1 MTSYSTQGIFL
12 YSEQPA
18 RNSFDPTKIPT
29 SPYSR
34 SITSTDA
41 ADTDEGVSKKIAHKR
56 SPPLSIPSHKR
67 VKATTAELT
76 STSAQTAMT
85 INSIYQNTS
94 TDMPTSAQPRALS
107 PSQALGKQHTPTPCA
122 PTQKSHLSENPT
134 KLMQWHQH
142 QLKADP
148 QQLQEKQNHPHT
160 RPDSLAALQKQS
172 LLSNHTVSTA
182 ALVAESTASSFVH
195 AHDKDALRRVVH
207 CAVERDR
214 RERIKVKLDE
224 LKAAIPAC
232 AGMDTTQKLVLLE
245 NAVIYI
251 KSLEAL
257 VGDLENQLN
266 LYESPSHSNP
276 PHRELNVDMRRGHL
290 QDGEAVIPL
299 HNYRHSAQNSRW
311 ISKHQPAYLTSR
323 YPVQSNTNQ
332 LFRIPVKTE
341 QLEYTPVSSPTL
353 NSSFSHSF
361 TPAYGSTIYTPRQY
375 YPNASIPAYSKQVVS
390 YPSAISRSVRINRR
404 TDRQHS
410 RQSPAPLNMDFV
422 EYTQR
427 NSRACDHYPH
437 KQQYQ
442 HHAFIP
448 LSDNGGSYV
457 HSPNNVLSVGN
468 LLCS

>member
-85 INSIYQNTS
+85 INSIYQNT
-94 TDMPTSAQPRALS
+94 T
-107 PSQALGKQHTPTPCA
+107 
-122 PTQKSHLSENPT
+122 
-134 KLMQWHQH
+134 
-142 QLKADP
+142 
-148 QQLQEKQNHPHT
+148 
-160 RPDSLAALQKQS
+160 LQKQS

-232 AGMDTTQKLVLLE
+232 AGMDTTQKLVFT
-245 NAVIYI
+245 
-251 KSLEAL
+251 K
-257 VGDLENQLN
+257 
-266 LYESPSHSNP
+266 
-276 PHRELNVDMRRGHL
+276 MR
-290 QDGEAVIPL
+290 
-299 HNYRHSAQNSRW
+299 SST
-311 ISKHQPAYLTSR
+311 SKA
-323 YPVQSNTNQ
+323 
-332 LFRIPVKTE
+332 
-341 QLEYTPVSSPTL
+341 
-353 NSSFSHSF
+353 
-361 TPAYGSTIYTPRQY
+361 
-375 YPNASIPAYSKQVVS
+375 
-390 YPSAISRSVRINRR
+390 
-404 TDRQHS
+404 
-410 RQSPAPLNMDFV
+410 
-422 EYTQR
+422 
-427 NSRACDHYPH
+427 
-437 KQQYQ
+437 
-442 HHAFIP
+442 
-448 LSDNGGSYV
+448 
-457 HSPNNVLSVGN
+457 
-468 LLCS
+468 

>member
-29 SPYSR
+29 SPSR

-41 ADTDEGVSKKIAHKR
+41 ADTDE
-56 SPPLSIPSHKR
+56 
-67 VKATTAELT
+67 
-76 STSAQTAMT
+76 
-85 INSIYQNTS
+85 
-94 TDMPTSAQPRALS
+94 
-107 PSQALGKQHTPTPCA
+107 
-122 PTQKSHLSENPT
+122 
-134 KLMQWHQH
+134 
-142 QLKADP
+142 ADP

-276 PHRELNVDMRRGHL
+276 PHVN
-290 QDGEAVIPL
+290 
-299 HNYRHSAQNSRW
+299 
-311 ISKHQPAYLTSR
+311 
-323 YPVQSNTNQ
+323 
-332 LFRIPVKTE
+332 
-341 QLEYTPVSSPTL
+341 
-353 NSSFSHSF
+353 
-361 TPAYGSTIYTPRQY
+361 
-375 YPNASIPAYSKQVVS
+375 
-390 YPSAISRSVRINRR
+390 
-404 TDRQHS
+404 
-410 RQSPAPLNMDFV
+410 
-422 EYTQR
+422 
-427 NSRACDHYPH
+427 
-437 KQQYQ
+437 
-442 HHAFIP
+442 
-448 LSDNGGSYV
+448 
-457 HSPNNVLSVGN
+457 
-468 LLCS
+468 

>member
-85 INSIYQNTS
+85 INSIYQNT
-94 TDMPTSAQPRALS
+94 T
-107 PSQALGKQHTPTPCA
+107 
-122 PTQKSHLSENPT
+122 
-134 KLMQWHQH
+134 
-142 QLKADP
+142 DP

>member
-76 STSAQTAMT
+76 STSAQTTMT

-134 KLMQWHQH
+134 KLMH
-142 QLKADP
+142 
-148 QQLQEKQNHPHT
+148 
-160 RPDSLAALQKQS
+160 
-172 LLSNHTVSTA
+172 
-182 ALVAESTASSFVH
+182 SFVH

-276 PHRELNVDMRRGHL
+276 PHRELNVDMRR
-290 QDGEAVIPL
+290 A
-299 HNYRHSAQNSRW
+299 SARW
-311 ISKHQPAYLTSR
+311 RSR
-323 YPVQSNTNQ
+323 YPSPQLQTQCSELSLDIKAPAGLSHLTLSCSVQH
-332 LFRIPVKTE
+332 K
-341 QLEYTPVSSPTL
+341 
-353 NSSFSHSF
+353 
-361 TPAYGSTIYTPRQY
+361 
-375 YPNASIPAYSKQVVS
+375 SIVS
-390 YPSAISRSVRINRR
+390 YPR
-404 TDRQHS
+404 
-410 RQSPAPLNMDFV
+410 
-422 EYTQR
+422 
-427 NSRACDHYPH
+427 
-437 KQQYQ
+437 
-442 HHAFIP
+442 
-448 LSDNGGSYV
+448 
-457 HSPNNVLSVGN
+457 
-468 LLCS
+468 